1 MAVALA
7 SCESAPPA
15 APAGAHPVLTA
26 KAARLPSGLEERKWD
41 TIVSD
46 GLHDPASPAAK
57 LLQNPGEA
65 LSPLPPD
72 PYNDGN
78 KVNWVLSLRQGF
90 IEPRTNIFKET
101 KVNILDQDILMKDTG
116 EMPLVLF
123 PHDRHTAWLDC
134 SNCHDRIFKPK
145 TGANPVNMYKILQ
158 GDYCGQCHGAVAF
171 PLTECYRCHSVQREH
186 SSLPQILPPQEESQ

>member
-1 MAVALA
+1 MN
-7 SCESAPPA
+7 
-15 APAGAHPVLTA
+15 
-26 KAARLPSGLEERKWD
+26 
-41 TIVSD
+41 D

-57 LLQNPGEA
+57 ILQNPGEA
-65 LSPLPPD
+65 LAALPPD

-78 KVNWVLSLRQGF
+78 KVNWVLALRQGYLD
-90 IEPRTNIFKET
+90 PRTNIFKET

-134 SNCHDRIFKPK
+134 SNCHDRIFKAK
-145 TGANPVNMYKILQ
+145 TGANPVNMFKILQ
-158 GDYCGQCHGAVAF
+158 GDFCGQCHGAVAF

-186 SSLPQILPPQEESQ
+186 PSLPQTLPPQEESQ